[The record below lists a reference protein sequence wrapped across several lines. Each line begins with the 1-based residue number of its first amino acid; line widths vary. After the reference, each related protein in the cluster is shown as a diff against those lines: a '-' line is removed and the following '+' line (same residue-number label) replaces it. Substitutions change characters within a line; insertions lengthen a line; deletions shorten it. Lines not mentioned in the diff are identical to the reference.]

1 MLWEFLKE
9 KMLSRPS
16 SKMQEEDA
24 NITYEEAVIFAESFG
39 KKLRTP
45 CCAILCQSELAA
57 ALALLS
63 CFAAGVTAVPLSFR
77 YGEAHCKRILRKI
90 RPSAMITDVGGELR
104 GLHLDI
110 S

>member
-77 YGEAHCKRILRKI
+77 MERRIVKEFYVKPAPPR
-90 RPSAMITDVGGELR
+90 
-104 GLHLDI
+104 
-110 S
+110 